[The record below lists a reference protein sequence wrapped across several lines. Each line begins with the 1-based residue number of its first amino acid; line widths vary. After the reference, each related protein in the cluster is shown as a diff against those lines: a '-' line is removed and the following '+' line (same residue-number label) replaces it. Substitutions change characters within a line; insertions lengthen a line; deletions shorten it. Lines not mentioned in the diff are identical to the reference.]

1 MPDNSSY
8 SARIAEVQNGEPLVK
23 RVANHILDIRE
34 KDSLSRIVVVAP
46 SHFSAFFLR
55 RAVTDEICNARDGGL
70 FNVEFIRI
78 EEVADRLFDA
88 TPNKPEKPS
97 MTRLVASEL
106 VYNATLSLKTPGPLT
121 EHANNESMLSAIQ
134 RTLQALE
141 RLDIGADRALLRLA
155 RGAFTGLY
163 AQLIEIQ
170 RTYAA
175 SSVGFLTRE
184 NKAAIAAE
192 TATNKPEIVASA
204 LAPHIVTLQA
214 PTSPDAYS
222 RLRDCVQ
229 ELSSTITLRIT
240 PDANADEGVVGHA
253 PSTRFYSTMGPADE
267 PRALIRNIVADAR
280 SGVRFSEMVVLYTSP
295 DYTSRIKDAL
305 EAADINSCGPS
316 PGRLAD
322 TPTGRFVHL
331 LLNMIT
337 ADMRRDAFTSWTSS
351 APVVDPANGERVP
364 SVPWEV
370 ASRNAKVSRFGG
382 DDRWKRSLYRY
393 AKSLRRRA
401 TRAEEAAD
409 EETTIDPDS
418 MRALADAASQLENF
432 VERLN
437 RKAQPTDPRSWS
449 DWIDWLVDILKD
461 YGAPPGN
468 DEGLTASGINRIND
482 VLSEIRGLGEIGR
495 SSVEFSRFSRTVQ
508 RALRTSLGG
517 DPGWGTAVLVAPL
530 DASIG
535 NSFRSVHILGMAEG
549 GIPTPGRSDPLLS
562 DNLRRILDP
571 EGRRLP
577 TRKDQLEL
585 ERQTFHLALQSAQK
599 RNLYWNKALLGATNE
614 SYPSPWFVDEVIKSR
629 NLDTAPV
636 KSLMD
641 PQSEYVHSVVA
652 LSDLHESDLD
662 PSTGYEFQMQSVSR
676 HSFDNTSMRELL
688 SDPSNCALARGR
700 DVLESRR
707 SGNFGVHD
715 GNLAAA
721 QNASQFERRMSASS
735 LQSYAECPYRYFLA
749 TELNVDERIDP
760 EDLLVLSP
768 LDKGLLVHMILERFL
783 RDHGPDA
790 TELGLENLRKIAKQ
804 EFDRFQTDDFI
815 GYPAIFELEKVQLLR
830 QLEQWHQ
837 ANLDVLIEY
846 DGEMMTEVPFGFH
859 DHDSLGLTSV
869 DEYTSFQFRGMID
882 LIALSRDG
890 QRALVADFKT
900 GRSSYYSEIDKDV
913 TAAGTKLQ
921 LPIYARVAD
930 EILGN
935 RAEISAVYWFV
946 FQNGSTRL
954 RPKIP
959 VTLEETEL
967 RFEDVLSTIVGGISN
982 GAFPPRPGNRTTHG
996 EGPSWENCMYCAYS
1010 DICPSNRLIAWD
1022 RKKTSD
1028 ELADYVALAEGDS
1041 S

>member
-1 MPDNSSY
+1 MPDKTSNY
-8 SARIAEVQNGEPLVK
+8 ARITEVQNGGPLVN
-23 RVANHILDIRE
+23 RVADQILDIRRN
-34 KDSLSRIVVVAP
+34 DPLSRIVVVVP
-46 SHFSAFFLR
+46 SYFSAFFLR
-55 RAVTDEICNARDGGL
+55 RAVSDEICTVRGDGF
-70 FNVEFIRI
+70 FNVEFMRI
-78 EEVADRLFDA
+78 EELADRLFEA
-88 TPNKPEKPS
+88 TPNKPDKPS

-106 VYNATLSLKTPGPLT
+106 VYNATLALETPGPLT
-121 EHANNESMLSAIQ
+121 EHANNESTLSAIQ
-134 RTLQALE
+134 STLQSLE

-155 RGAFTGLY
+155 NGASTGLY

-170 RTYAA
+170 GNYAA
-175 SSVGFLTRE
+175 SSAYFLTRE
-184 NKAAIAAE
+184 NKAAIAAQ
-192 TATNKPEIVASA
+192 TATNNPEIVASS
-204 LAPHIVTLQA
+204 LAPNIVMLKA
-214 PTSPDAYS
+214 PTPPDAYS
-222 RLRDCVQ
+222 RLRDCIQ

-240 PDANADEGVVGHA
+240 PDANTDEGLAGHE
-253 PSTRFYSTMGPADE
+253 SSIRFYSTMGPADE

-280 SGVRFSEMVVLYTSP
+280 SGIRFGEMVVLYTSS
-295 DYTSRIKDAL
+295 DYASRIKDAL
-305 EAADINSCGPS
+305 EAADIVSCGPS
-316 PGRLAD
+316 PSTLAH

-331 LLNMIT
+331 FLNMIT

-351 APVVDPANGERVP
+351 APVIDPADGERVP

-370 ASRNAKVSRFGG
+370 ASRNAKVSRFDG
-382 DDRWKRSLYRY
+382 DDRWKRSLNRY

-401 TRAEEAAD
+401 TRAEEVAD
-409 EETTIDPDS
+409 EEAAIDPDS
-418 MRALADAASQLENF
+418 MRALADAASQLEDF

-437 RKAQPTDPRSWS
+437 RKIQPTDPRSWS
-449 DWIDWLVDILKD
+449 DWIDWLADILEN
-461 YGAPPGN
+461 YGAAPGD
-468 DEGLTASGINRIND
+468 DEDVAEGNRDRISD
-482 VLSEIRGLGEIGR
+482 VLSEICSLGEIGKSR
-495 SSVEFSRFSRTVQ
+495 VEFPRFSRTVQ
-508 RALRTSLGG
+508 RALGTSLGG

-535 NSFRSVHILGMAEG
+535 NSFRSAHILGMTEG
-549 GIPTPGRSDPLLS
+549 GIPAPGRSDPLLS
-562 DNLRRILDP
+562 DDLRRILDP
-571 EGRRLP
+571 DGKRLP
-577 TRKDQLEL
+577 TRKELLEL
-585 ERQTFHLALQSAQK
+585 ERETFQLALQSAKK

-614 SYPSPWFVDEVIKSR
+614 SYPSPWFVDEVIKSH

-641 PQSEYVHSVVA
+641 PQSEYVHSVVT

-662 PSTGYEFQMQSVSR
+662 PSTGYEFRMQSVSR
-676 HSFDNTSMRELL
+676 HSFDNTSMGELL
-688 SDPSNCALARGR
+688 ADPTNRALARGR

-715 GNLAAA
+715 GNLTAA
-721 QNASQFERRMSASS
+721 QNASQFERRISASS

-768 LDKGLLVHMILERFL
+768 LDKGLLVHKILERFL

-790 TELGLENLRKIAKQ
+790 TESGLANLRKIANQ
-804 EFDRFQTDDFI
+804 EFDRFQADDFI

-830 QLEQWHQ
+830 QLERWHQ
-837 ANLDVLIEY
+837 ANLEVLIEY

-859 DHDSLGLTSV
+859 DHDSVGLTSI
-869 DEYTSFQFRGMID
+869 DEYTSFQLRGMID

-890 QRALVADFKT
+890 QRALVVDFKT

-930 EILGN
+930 EILDN
-935 RAEISAVYWFV
+935 HAEISAAYWFV
-946 FQNGSTRL
+946 FQNGGTRL

-982 GAFPPRPGNRTTHG
+982 GVFPPRPGNRTTHG
-996 EGPSWENCMYCAYS
+996 DGPSWKNCMYCAYS

-1022 RKKTSD
+1022 RKKTST
-1028 ELADYVALAEGDS
+1028 ELTDYVALAEGES